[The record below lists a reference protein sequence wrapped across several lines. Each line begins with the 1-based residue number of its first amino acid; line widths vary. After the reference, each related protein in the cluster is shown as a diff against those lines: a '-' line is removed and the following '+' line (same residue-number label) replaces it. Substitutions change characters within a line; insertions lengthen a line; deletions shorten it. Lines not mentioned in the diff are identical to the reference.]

1 MMNKIYQKP
10 STQVCAMEALE
21 CMLNVSGGTSNPK
34 DGGDPTGGSSTSPNP
49 FGARSFENKE
59 GWDDSDS

>member
-1 MMNKIYQKP
+1 
-10 STQVCAMEALE
+10 
-21 CMLNVSGGTSNPK
+21 MLNVSGGTSNPK